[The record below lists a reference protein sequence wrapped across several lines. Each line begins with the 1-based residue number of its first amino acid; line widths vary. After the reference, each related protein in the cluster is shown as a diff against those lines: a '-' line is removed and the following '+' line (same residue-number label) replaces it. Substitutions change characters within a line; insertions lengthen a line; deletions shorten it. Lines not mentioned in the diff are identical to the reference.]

1 MDLENKLNHPE
12 WIPTEEQKAS
22 GITETDLMRENPPPE
37 EEPQTLEE
45 CWPVDEYGLKIPMNE
60 WGVSE
65 LGVFPDEL
73 KDELIAELRKNNAL
87 SFVKLLE
94 KMDLSQIAEW
104 PREAN
109 AMLENILVEMGV
121 LKLDSEGRIKIPA
134 PEE

>member
-1 MDLENKLNHPE
+1 MDLENNSLENHPE
-12 WIPTEEQKAS
+12 WIPTEEQRAA

-65 LGVFPDEL
+65 LGTFPDSL
-73 KDELIAELRKNNAL
+73 SDLLRRELRKNNLPAAAR
-87 SFVKLLE
+87 LLE
-94 KMDLSQIAEW
+94 EMEPTQIAQW

-109 AMLENILVEMGV
+109 ARLGEILRQTEQ
-121 LKLDSEGRIKIPA
+121 SPA
-134 PEE
+134 QG

>member
-1 MDLENKLNHPE
+1 MNLENNSLENHPE
-12 WIPTEEQKAS
+12 WIPTEEQRAA

-65 LGVFPDEL
+65 LGTFPDSL
-73 KDELIAELRKNNAL
+73 SDLLRRELRKNNLPAAAR
-87 SFVKLLE
+87 LLE
-94 KMDLSQIAEW
+94 EMEPTQIAQW

-109 AMLENILVEMGV
+109 ARLGEILRQTEQ
-121 LKLDSEGRIKIPA
+121 SPA
-134 PEE
+134 QG

>member
-1 MDLENKLNHPE
+1 MNLENNSLENHPE
-12 WIPTEEQKAS
+12 RIPTEEQRAA

-65 LGVFPDEL
+65 LGAFPDSL
-73 KDELIAELRKNNAL
+73 SDLLRRELRKNNFPAAAQ
-87 SFVKLLE
+87 LLE
-94 KMDLSQIAEW
+94 EMEPTQIAQW

-109 AMLENILVEMGV
+109 ARLGEILRQTEQ
-121 LKLDSEGRIKIPA
+121 SPA
-134 PEE
+134 QG

>member
-1 MDLENKLNHPE
+1 MNLENNSLENHPE
-12 WIPTEEQKAS
+12 WIPTEEQRAA

-65 LGVFPDEL
+65 LGTFPDSL
-73 KDELIAELRKNNAL
+73 SDLLRRELRKNNLPAAAW
-87 SFVKLLE
+87 LLE
-94 KMDLSQIAEW
+94 EMEPTQIAQW

-109 AMLENILVEMGV
+109 ARLGEILRQTEQ
-121 LKLDSEGRIKIPA
+121 SPA
-134 PEE
+134 QG